1 MISCA
6 VFYHT
11 LAYIIVLNY
20 ASPLHFPFTAKPSDL
35 LAELQGRLPIRVN
48 LQGLT
53 EDDMFRIVT
62 EPVTN
67 LIRQQIALIKSED
80 VTLTFTEP
88 AIREIAR
95 VAFLVSF
102 VQLNLVLFFQLSCFC
117 LRLLCNPPTRA
128 Q

>member
-1 MISCA
+1 
-6 VFYHT
+6 
-11 LAYIIVLNY
+11 VLNNT
-20 ASPLHFPFTAKPSDL
+20 SPHTHLPITAKPSDL

-53 EDDMFRIVT
+53 EDDMFRILT

-80 VTLTFTEP
+80 VNLTFTEP

-95 VAFLVSF
+95 VAFLVRF
-102 VQLNLVLFFQLSCFC
+102 VLLNEYYCFLF
-117 LRLLCNPPTRA
+117 
-128 Q
+128 